1 MIRIKIPQKALVK
14 LLEQKDRYESF
25 YSTAYNL
32 EPDLKESPGCLR
44 DFQTALWILQ
54 HCFDL
59 KSIKEIKSSKEFGDN
74 THALSHGGALS
85 SPTRFVHIGGAV
97 SPSYTNTLSYVQI
110 MTTGDAI
117 DFGDLLQAQEGANGS
132 SNGHGG
138 LG

>member
-1 MIRIKIPQKALVK
+1 MEFVTIATLG
-14 LLEQKDRYESF
+14 
-25 YSTAYNL
+25 N
-32 EPDLKESPGCLR
+32 
-44 DFQTALWILQ
+44 
-54 HCFDL
+54 
-59 KSIKEIKSSKEFGDN
+59 SKEFGDN